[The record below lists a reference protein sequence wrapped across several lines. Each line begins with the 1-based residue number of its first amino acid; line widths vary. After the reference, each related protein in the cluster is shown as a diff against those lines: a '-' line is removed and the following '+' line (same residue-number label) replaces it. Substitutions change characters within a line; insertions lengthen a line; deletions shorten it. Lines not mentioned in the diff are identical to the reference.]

1 MSEHLRNEYRK
12 ALALLDNQRK
22 QLGSMAREL
31 DVANDA
37 VTSYR
42 ESCRH
47 IHGRMEEAESQ
58 LAEARAEIE
67 AMQWPCTKCGSAW
80 CYFDGAIVCS
90 DCGRPIRDDI
100 ELARRKAALLDA

>member
-1 MSEHLRNEYRK
+1 MTNNIRHSLQQ
-12 ALALLDNQRK
+12 AL
-22 QLGSMAREL
+22 
-31 DVANDA
+31 
-37 VTSYR
+37 
-42 ESCRH
+42 H
-47 IHGRMEEAESQ
+47 IADLESQ